1 MNRILR
7 LVIAA
12 ALVSVASVATVAAQS
27 ARFGVGGGLI
37 SPVSDYGN
45 QDKTGWHVAANVE
58 FAIPLSPFGVRVDG
72 LYGQTDH
79 QSPVNGNTKL
89 AGGLVG
95 FVWKIPTAVP
105 LVKPYLLAGGGVY
118 NFKQTFPS
126 SPGTPETSNTKFT
139 WAAGGGASLGVGPV
153 HGFLEARYASI
164 QLSGAAVKFIPVTAG
179 LTFGAQ

>member
-1 MNRILR
+1 MNRVLR
-7 LVIAA
+7 LMIAA
-12 ALVSVASVATVAAQS
+12 AGISTASVVTLAAQS

-79 QSPVNGNTKL
+79 QSPVNGSTKL

-95 FVWKIPTAVP
+95 IVWKITTAVP
-105 LVKPYLLAGGGVY
+105 MVKPYLVAGGGVY

-126 SPGTPETSNTKFT
+126 TTGPSETSDTKFT
-139 WAAGGGASLGVGPV
+139 WAAGAGASVGVGPI

-164 QLSGAAVKFIPVTAG
+164 QLSGNAEKFIPVTAG
-179 LTFGAQ
+179 LTFGAK

>member
-12 ALVSVASVATVAAQS
+12 AGVSIASVMTLAAQS
-27 ARFGVGGGLI
+27 ARFGLGGGLI

-45 QDKTGWHVAANVE
+45 IDKTGWHVAANVE
-58 FAIPLSPFGVRVDG
+58 FAVPLSPFGVRVDG

-79 QSPVNGNTKL
+79 QSPLNGNTKL

-95 FVWKIPTAVP
+95 LVWKIGTAVP
-105 LVKPYLLAGGGVY
+105 LVRPYVVAGGGVY

-126 SPGTPETSNTKFT
+126 TTGPSETSDTKFT
-139 WAAGGGASLGVGPV
+139 WAAGAGVLVGVGPI
-153 HGFLEARYASI
+153 HGFLEARYTTI
-164 QLSGAAVKFIPVTAG
+164 QLSGTSEKFIPVTAG
-179 LTFGAQ
+179 LTFGAK